1 MEPARSDALDVLE
14 SYLATGARRSE
25 SAAYPAEV
33 WIVAVSPTPA
43 VSVGCVVPGYPA
55 VVGADGETIEP
66 AQAPARLQAYL
77 LSASRGLEDQVT
89 DISNRMSNPNHRPAQ
104 DCGELDAW
112 ALEWDDHI
120 QTWIAEGQIWEPL
133 GAIMTANAICDSPP
147 PDGPDECPK
156 DWPQ

>member
-77 LSASRGLEDQVT
+77 LSAARGLEDQVT

-112 ALEWDDHI
+112 APEWDDHI
-120 QTWIAEGQIWEPL
+120 QTWIAEGQNL
-133 GAIMTANAICDSPP
+133 GAARCNH
-147 PDGPDECPK
+147 DG
-156 DWPQ
+156 